1 MIIGAM
7 PTARFEKFMP
17 RLATLLIWALLAASA
32 GYWAL
37 GAGRVGAVQALPV
50 AAAVPPTDSA
60 AVARLL
66 GFSRAADAK
75 PAPVAD
81 RRYTLVGVLAQGR
94 QGAALIAVDG
104 QPAKPYRVG
113 AEVDAGLV
121 LRFVGAR
128 SATLGA
134 ASDANASQDVKIE
147 LPALQQGGMR
157 AGNAPS

>member
-7 PTARFEKFMP
+7 STARFQKFMP
-17 RLATLLIWALLAASA
+17 RLATLLIWTLLTASA

-37 GAGRVGAVQALPV
+37 GAGHIGTVQALPV
-50 AAAVPPTDSA
+50 VAAPAVTDSA
-60 AVARLL
+60 AVARLF

-75 PAPVAD
+75 AALIAD
-81 RRYTLVGVLAQGR
+81 KRYTLVGVLAQGR
-94 QGAALIAVDG
+94 RGAALIALDG

-113 AEVDAGLV
+113 AEIDAGLV

-134 ASDANASQDVKIE
+134 ANGSSAAQDMTIE
-147 LPALQQGGMR
+147 LPALQQGGLR
-157 AGNAPS
+157 AGVAPS

>member
-7 PTARFEKFMP
+7 PNARFEKLMP
-17 RLATLLIWALLAASA
+17 RLATLLIWALLTASA

-37 GAGRVGAVQALPV
+37 GAGRVGTVQALPV
-50 AAAVPPTDSA
+50 VAAAPPTDSA

-66 GFSRAADAK
+66 GFSRATDAK
-75 PAPVAD
+75 AAPVAD
-81 RRYTLVGVLAQGR
+81 KRYTLVGVLAQGR
-94 QGAALIAVDG
+94 QGAALIALDG

-113 AEVDAGLV
+113 SEVDAGLV
-121 LRFVGAR
+121 LRYVGAR

-134 ASDANASQDVKIE
+134 AGSADAAKDVTIE

-157 AGNAPS
+157 AGSASS